1 MTGLDCNVLVQLALA
16 DHPANAATLAAV
28 QAETQREGRLVFP
41 ALVVTEF
48 LHVTT
53 DAKRFSPPLTMNE
66 ASDWIEGFMANPA
79 VGLLE
84 PSQEG
89 VRQMLRWMRQFSLG
103 RKRILDTH
111 LAAVLHTAGVRRLL
125 TSNPADF
132 AVFGVL
138 ETVVP

>member
-138 ETVVP
+138 ETIVP

>member
-1 MTGLDCNVLVQLALA
+1 MTGLDCNILVQLALA
-16 DHPANAATLAAV
+16 DHPANATTVAAV

-41 ALVVTEF
+41 PLVVTEF
-48 LHVTT
+48 LHVVT
-53 DAKRFSPPLTMNE
+53 DARRFDPPLAMIE
-66 ASDWIEGFMANPA
+66 AVDWIENLLGNPT

-84 PSQEG
+84 PSQG
-89 VRQMLRWMRQFSLG
+89 SLRQMLRWMRQLNLG
-103 RKRILDTH
+103 RKRILDTY